1 MEIDY
6 QTKCLVIIN
15 YPVGSGGKFISL
27 CLALADN
34 VLHQD
39 YYLANTKMQ
48 KKLNAKSSFD
58 ISSKVMNKSSLG
70 QHFELGCKE
79 FAGFNMYNKDQQKEL
94 ANDLWKKCTNQEV
107 YYFCMMNNS
116 IANGWKDYPNAKH
129 IILKNYDWIL
139 KARNKKIP
147 EEVDIKT
154 FKNYIEFDMESCKD
168 KVSFARAI
176 DKICVFLDI
185 KIEDKE
191 LLDSLRL
198 DFTKTFQLGF
208 ERT

>member
-6 QTKCLVIIN
+6 KTKCLIVIN

-48 KKLNAKSSFD
+48 KKLNEKNSFD
-58 ISSKVMNKSSLG
+58 ISSKVINKSLLG

-79 FAGFNMYNKDQQKEL
+79 FAGFNMYNKEQQKEL
-94 ANDLWKKCTNQEV
+94 ANDLWKKCTNQEE
-107 YYFCMMNNS
+107 YYFFMMNNS
-116 IANGWKDYPNAKH
+116 TFNGWEDYPNAKH

-147 EEVDIKT
+147 DEVDIKT
-154 FKNYIEFDMESCKD
+154 FKNYVEFDMESCND
-168 KVSFARAI
+168 KVSFARSIDNLCDFLDLKNI
-176 DKICVFLDI
+176 DKD
-185 KIEDKE
+185 
-191 LLDSLRL
+191 LLESLRL
-198 DFTKTFQLGF
+198 DFLKTFQLGF
-208 ERT
+208 EK

>member
-6 QTKCLVIIN
+6 KTKCLIVIN

-48 KKLNAKSSFD
+48 KKLNEKNSFD
-58 ISSKVMNKSSLG
+58 ISSKVINKSLLG

-79 FAGFNMYNKDQQKEL
+79 FAGFNMYNKEQQKEL
-94 ANDLWKKCTNQEV
+94 ANDLWKKCTNQEE
-107 YYFCMMNNS
+107 YYFFMMNNS
-116 IANGWKDYPNAKH
+116 TFNGWEDYPNAKH

-147 EEVDIKT
+147 DAVDIKT
-154 FKNYIEFDMESCKD
+154 FKNYVEFDMESCND
-168 KVSFARAI
+168 KVSFARSIDSMCDFLDLKII
-176 DKICVFLDI
+176 DKD
-185 KIEDKE
+185 
-191 LLDSLRL
+191 LLESLRL
-198 DFTKTFQLGF
+198 DFLKTFQLGF
-208 ERT
+208 EK

>member
-1 MEIDY
+1 MCIRD
-6 QTKCLVIIN
+6 
-15 YPVGSGGKFISL
+15 S
-27 CLALADN
+27 
-34 VLHQD
+34 
-39 YYLANTKMQ
+39 
-48 KKLNAKSSFD
+48 
-58 ISSKVMNKSSLG
+58 
-70 QHFELGCKE
+70 
-79 FAGFNMYNKDQQKEL
+79 
-94 ANDLWKKCTNQEV
+94 
-107 YYFCMMNNS
+107 
-116 IANGWKDYPNAKH
+116 PNAKH

>member
-6 QTKCLVIIN
+6 KTKCLIVIN

-48 KKLNAKSSFD
+48 KKLNEKNSFD
-58 ISSKVMNKSSLG
+58 ISSKVINKSLLG

-79 FAGFNMYNKDQQKEL
+79 FAGFNMYNKEQQKEL
-94 ANDLWKKCTNQEV
+94 ANDLWKKCTNQEE
-107 YYFCMMNNS
+107 YYFFMMNNS
-116 IANGWKDYPNAKH
+116 TFNGWEDYPNAKH

-147 EEVDIKT
+147 DAVDIKT
-154 FKNYIEFDMESCKD
+154 FKNYVEFDMESCND
-168 KVSFARAI
+168 KVSFARSIDNLCDFLDLKII
-176 DKICVFLDI
+176 DKD
-185 KIEDKE
+185 
-191 LLDSLRL
+191 LLESLRL
-198 DFTKTFQLGF
+198 DFLKTFQLGF
-208 ERT
+208 EK

>member
-6 QTKCLVIIN
+6 KTKCLIVIN

-48 KKLNAKSSFD
+48 KKLNEKNSFD
-58 ISSKVMNKSSLG
+58 ISSKVINKSLLG

-79 FAGFNMYNKDQQKEL
+79 FAGFNMYNKEQQKEL
-94 ANDLWKKCTNQEV
+94 ANDLWKKCTNQEE
-107 YYFCMMNNS
+107 YYFFMMNNS
-116 IANGWKDYPNAKH
+116 TFNGWEDYPNAKH
-129 IILKNYDWIL
+129 IILKNDDWIL

-147 EEVDIKT
+147 DAVDIKT
-154 FKNYIEFDMESCKD
+154 FKNYVEFDMESCND
-168 KVSFARAI
+168 KVSFARSIDSMCDFLDLKII
-176 DKICVFLDI
+176 DKD
-185 KIEDKE
+185 
-191 LLDSLRL
+191 LLESLRL
-198 DFTKTFQLGF
+198 DFLKTFQLGF
-208 ERT
+208 EK